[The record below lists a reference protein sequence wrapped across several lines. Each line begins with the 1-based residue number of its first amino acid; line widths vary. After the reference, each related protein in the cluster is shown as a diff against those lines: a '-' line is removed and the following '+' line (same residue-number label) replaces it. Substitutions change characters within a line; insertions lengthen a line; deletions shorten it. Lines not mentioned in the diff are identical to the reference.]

1 MKLGRVSL
9 TVPRELLEKSEKIA
23 KEKLEDR
30 STVMRELLAL
40 GLKQYM
46 IKDSL
51 EMYVE
56 GKISMEKAAE
66 LADVSIWKF
75 LDVLKERKI
84 PLRYDLED
92 IKKEIEDIVQMNKMA
107 GFIMMKMIKTKEL
120 KLYIEDTAN
129 FKKKIG
135 ARSQL

>member
-9 TVPRELLEKSEKIA
+9 TVPKELLEKSERIA

-40 GLKQYM
+40 GLKHYNLNDAVNKY
-46 IKDSL
+46 IDGKVSL
-51 EMYVE
+51 
-56 GKISMEKAAE
+56 EKAAE

-75 LDVLKERKI
+75 LDTLKEKKT

-92 IKKEIEDIVQMNKMA
+92 IKKEIEE
-107 GFIMMKMIKTKEL
+107 IK
-120 KLYIEDTAN
+120 
-129 FKKKIG
+129 
-135 ARSQL
+135 

>member
-9 TVPRELLEKSEKIA
+9 TVPRELLEKSDKIA

-46 IKDSL
+46 IKDAL

-75 LDVLKERKI
+75 LDVLKERKM

-92 IKKEIEDIVQMNKMA
+92 IKREIEE
-107 GFIMMKMIKTKEL
+107 IK
-120 KLYIEDTAN
+120 
-129 FKKKIG
+129 
-135 ARSQL
+135 

>member
-1 MKLGRVSL
+1 MKIGRVSL
-9 TVPRELLEKSEKIA
+9 TVPRELLEKSDRIA

-46 IKDSL
+46 IKDAVTR
-51 EMYVE
+51 YAE

-75 LDVLKERKI
+75 LDVLKENKMPI
-84 PLRYDLED
+84 RYDLED
-92 IKKEIEDIVQMNKMA
+92 IKKEIEDI
-107 GFIMMKMIKTKEL
+107 G
-120 KLYIEDTAN
+120 
-129 FKKKIG
+129 
-135 ARSQL
+135 

>member
-9 TVPRELLEKSEKIA
+9 TVPMELLEKSDKIA

-46 IKDSL
+46 IKDAL

-75 LDVLKERKI
+75 LDVLKERKM

-92 IKKEIEDIVQMNKMA
+92 IKREIEE
-107 GFIMMKMIKTKEL
+107 IK
-120 KLYIEDTAN
+120 
-129 FKKKIG
+129 
-135 ARSQL
+135 